1 LWIACRASA
10 CFNRKVIIGLVRLN
24 VCTKFIG
31 VLLAG
36 GAPAPQQQRVLLAG
50 ESPAPQL
57 RRGFVMQATR
67 LHYNVCAI
75 AIATFC
81 SAPAHAQSYP
91 SKPIRIVTSGVGG
104 AGDVTSRLIAQG
116 IAPLLGQQ
124 VIVDNRASGPIP
136 VDVALKAA
144 ADGYTLL
151 LYGSTVWLGPF
162 LRSNAPDP
170 LREFAPI
177 TLAATAPNILV
188 VHPSLPVKN
197 VKELIALAKAR
208 PGALNYATT
217 GIGSSPHLAAELFQ
231 AMAGVQFV
239 RISYKGAGAA
249 LTDLIGGQVQLTFA
263 TASSVT
269 PHLKSGRLRAL
280 GVSSPRPSVLL
291 PGLTTIAAAGLPGYE
306 SQSLQGVFAPAG
318 VPLAI
323 LQRLNQD
330 IVRFLHSAEAKEK
343 FLLVGVETAGTTPEQ
358 FTESMKTEMSR
369 MGKVIR
375 DAGIRE
381 D

>member
-1 LWIACRASA
+1 MQNTLRWPLAAA
-10 CFNRKVIIGLVRLN
+10 ALLVSLP
-24 VCTKFIG
+24 V
-31 VLLAG
+31 A
-36 GAPAPQQQRVLLAG
+36 
-50 ESPAPQL
+50 
-57 RRGFVMQATR
+57 QAQ
-67 LHYNVCAI
+67 NFPV
-75 AIATFC
+75 
-81 SAPAHAQSYP
+81 
-91 SKPIRIVTSGVGG
+91 KPIRIITSGVGG
-104 AGDVTSRLIAQG
+104 AGDVGSRIVAQG

-136 VDVALKAA
+136 VEVAMKAP

-151 LYGSTVWLGPF
+151 FYGSTVWLGPY

-197 VKELIALAKAR
+197 IRELIALAKAK
-208 PGALNYATT
+208 PSSLNYGTT

-231 AMAGVQFV
+231 ALAGVKFE
-239 RISYKGAGAA
+239 RISYKGAGAV
-249 LTDLIGGQVQLTFA
+249 LTDLIGGQIQLTFA

-269 PHLKSGRLRAL
+269 PHLKTGRLRAL
-280 GVSSPRPSVLL
+280 GVSSANPSVLL

-306 SQSLQGVFAPAG
+306 SSSLQGVFAPAG
-318 VPLAI
+318 VPAPI
-323 LQRLNQD
+323 LQKLTQE
-330 IVRFLHSAEAKEK
+330 IVRYLHTSDAREK
-343 FLLVGVETAGTTPEQ
+343 YLAVGVEVVGSTPEQ
-358 FTESMKTEMSR
+358 FTAAMKAEMSR

>member
-1 LWIACRASA
+1 MRAESA
-10 CFNRKVIIGLVRLN
+10 TNRIVKL
-24 VCTKFIG
+24 F
-31 VLLAG
+31 G
-36 GAPAPQQQRVLLAG
+36 GAAHHENNLMRKTIRTRIHAALAATAFAAAAGVAVAADTWPQRPL
-50 ESPAPQL
+50 
-57 RRGFVMQATR
+57 
-67 LHYNVCAI
+67 
-75 AIATFC
+75 
-81 SAPAHAQSYP
+81 
-91 SKPIRIVTSGVGG
+91 RIVTSEPGG
-104 AGDVTSRLIAQG
+104 GSDFTARVVAQG
-116 IAPLLGQQ
+116 LSQSLGQQ

-136 VDVALKAA
+136 VDVTLKSP
-144 ADGYTLL
+144 ADGYTLM
-151 LYGSTVWLGPF
+151 LYGSTVWLGPD
-162 LRSNAPDP
+162 LRANAPDP
-170 LREFAPI
+170 LREFAAI
-177 TLAATAPNILV
+177 SLVATAPNILV

-197 VKELIALAKAR
+197 VKEFIALAKAK

-231 AMAGVQFV
+231 ALAGVQFV

-280 GVSSPRPSVLL
+280 GVSSARPSVLL

-306 SQSLQGVFAPAG
+306 SSSLQGVFAPAG
-318 VPLAI
+318 VPATI
-323 LQRLNQD
+323 LQKLNQE
-330 IVRFLHSAEAKEK
+330 IVRYLHTSDAKEK
-343 FLLVGVETAGTTPEQ
+343 FLAVGVETVGSTQEQ
-358 FTESMKTEMSR
+358 FTAAMKAEMAR

>member
-1 LWIACRASA
+1 
-10 CFNRKVIIGLVRLN
+10 
-24 VCTKFIG
+24 
-31 VLLAG
+31 
-36 GAPAPQQQRVLLAG
+36 
-50 ESPAPQL
+50 
-57 RRGFVMQATR
+57 MQATR

-330 IVRFLHSAEAKEK
+330 IVRFLYSAEAKEK

>member
-1 LWIACRASA
+1 
-10 CFNRKVIIGLVRLN
+10 VV
-24 VCTKFIG
+24 
-31 VLLAG
+31 
-36 GAPAPQQQRVLLAG
+36 
-50 ESPAPQL
+50 
-57 RRGFVMQATR
+57 QATR
-67 LHYNVCAI
+67 LHCSWLAVAITVCISYA
-75 AIATFC
+75 
-81 SAPAHAQSYP
+81 AHAQTFP
-91 SKPIRIVTSGVGG
+91 SKPLRIVTSGVGG
-104 AGDVTSRLIAQG
+104 AGDVASRLVAQG

-124 VIVDNRASGPIP
+124 VIVDNRASGAIP
-136 VDVALKAA
+136 VEVTLKAPP
-144 ADGYTLL
+144 DGYTLM
-151 LYGSTVWLGPF
+151 LYGSTVWLGPY
-162 LRSNAPDP
+162 LHTNWPDP
-170 LREFAPI
+170 LRDFAPI

-197 VKELIALAKAR
+197 VKELIALAKAK

-217 GIGSSPHLAAELFQ
+217 GTGSSPHLAAELFK
-231 AMAGVQFV
+231 AMAGIDIV

-249 LTDLIGGQVQLTFA
+249 LTDLIGGQVQMTFA

-318 VPLAI
+318 VPSAI

-358 FTESMKTEMSR
+358 FTASMKTEMAR

-375 DAGIRE
+375 DAGIKE

>member
-1 LWIACRASA
+1 VAV
-10 CFNRKVIIGLVRLN
+10 K
-24 VCTKFIG
+24 
-31 VLLAG
+31 
-36 GAPAPQQQRVLLAG
+36 AP
-50 ESPAPQL
+50 
-57 RRGFVMQATR
+57 
-67 LHYNVCAI
+67 
-75 AIATFC
+75 
-81 SAPAHAQSYP
+81 
-91 SKPIRIVTSGVGG
+91 
-104 AGDVTSRLIAQG
+104 
-116 IAPLLGQQ
+116 
-124 VIVDNRASGPIP
+124 
-136 VDVALKAA
+136 

-151 LYGSTVWLGPF
+151 LYGSTVWLGPY

-170 LREFAPI
+170 LREFAPV

-197 VKELIALAKAR
+197 VKELIALAKAK
-208 PGALNYATT
+208 PGSLNYGAT

-249 LTDLIGGQVQLTFA
+249 LTDLIGGQIHLTFA

-280 GVSSPRPSVLL
+280 GVSSAHPSVLL

-306 SQSLQGVFAPAG
+306 SSSLQGVFAPAG
-318 VPLAI
+318 VRAPI
-323 LQRLNQD
+323 LHRLNQE
-330 IVRFLHSAEAKEK
+330 IVRYLHTDDAKEK
-343 FLLVGVETAGTTPEQ
+343 FLAVGVETVGSTTEE
-358 FTESMKTEMSR
+358 FAEAMKAEMSR